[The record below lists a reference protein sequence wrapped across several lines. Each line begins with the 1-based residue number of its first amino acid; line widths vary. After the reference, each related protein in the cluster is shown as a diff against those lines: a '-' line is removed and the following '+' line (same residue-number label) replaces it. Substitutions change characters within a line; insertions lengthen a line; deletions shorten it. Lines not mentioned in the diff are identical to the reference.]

1 VLSLEILTVTF
12 GGCMACLVCYDIARK
27 SPRANLNMV
36 ILATAELYG
45 GKSISFS
52 GQKGLGGLT
61 VLQAT

>member
-27 SPRANLNMV
+27 SPRANLDMV

-45 GKSISFS
+45 GKFIS
-52 GQKGLGGLT
+52 
-61 VLQAT
+61 